1 MGCDIHLRVERRRR
15 KKSYPNE
22 RNEWYNVGF
31 LGEFRCRIYGMFAR
45 MANVRAYGDYYK
57 VQFEPRGLPNDIID
71 WATRNSFY
79 LYVTDDKAAADWGER
94 YCLKEM
100 AEKWVELGCS
110 KWVDENHLTIT
121 DPDLHS
127 HSWLTT
133 QELRQCFD
141 DCFKQED
148 ETMKPYADYVE
159 WLGLVSLCEG
169 IESTGE
175 YECRVV
181 FAFDN

>member
-1 MGCDIHLRVERRRR
+1 MGCDIHLRVERR
-15 KKSYPNE
+15 KKVSPYPDDKS
-22 RNEWYNVGF
+22 RWYNVGF
-31 LGEFRCRIYGMFAR
+31 RGEFESRIYGMFSR
-45 MANVRAYGDYYK
+45 MAGVRSSGNNK
-57 VQFEPRGLPNDIID
+57 VEFKPRGLPDDMID
-71 WATRNSFY
+71 WARRESFY
-79 LYVTDDKAAADWGER
+79 LYVTDDEAAADWGIN
-94 YCLKEM
+94 YCLRES
-100 AEKWVELGCS
+100 AEKWVEKGYS
-110 KWVDENHLTIT
+110 KWVDESHTTIT

-141 DCFKQED
+141 DCFKQKD
-148 ETMKPYADYVE
+148 GTMKPFSDYVE